1 MAKERSNSGPRPND
15 TFRQAA
21 LKIIRPRLAEM
32 WQHLPGT
39 IAGEDVEELH
49 QMRVASRRLRAAVD
63 ICAPCFPPKRY
74 AGFRQEVAEVTD
86 ALGGVRDCD
95 VLLEFLIA
103 ERESVGPEEEAGIDD
118 MIALITARREALRP
132 GMIAHLSTLG
142 DTASRQA
149 AGWIGDGRDGDA
161 NGG

>member
-1 MAKERSNSGPRPND
+1 MAKERPDSGPRPDD

-21 LKIIRPRLAEM
+21 VKIIRPRLAEM

-95 VLLEFLIA
+95 VLLEFLTA
-103 ERESVGPEEEAGIDD
+103 ERAGVGPEEEAGIDD

-132 GMIAHLSTLG
+132 GMVAHLSALG
-142 DTASRQA
+142 DAASRQA
-149 AGWIGDGRDGDA
+149 AGWIGDGRDGA
-161 NGG
+161 AKGG